1 MCRAGCLVGDR
12 GTVLDMDFRRTEAVE
27 EAEEWRVYSH

>member
-1 MCRAGCLVGDR
+1 MGLAGDR
-12 GTVLDMDFRRTEAVE
+12 GSIVLDMDFRRSGSVE